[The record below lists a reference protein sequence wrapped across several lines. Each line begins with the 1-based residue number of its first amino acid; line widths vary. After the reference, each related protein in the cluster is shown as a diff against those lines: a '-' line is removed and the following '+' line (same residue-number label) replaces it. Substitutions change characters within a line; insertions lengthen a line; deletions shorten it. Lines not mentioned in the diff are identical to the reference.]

1 MMKKFTGFMKYI
13 ISGTGVTFMITT
25 LLLWGAAAFLR
36 NKDGMNA
43 VSFRSDTFAAIFV
56 FALLT
61 ALISLVFK
69 AKFISPAILR
79 LCLHF
84 VLSMGSFILFVYMTG
99 VTSRGSG
106 MLALTATVGTAMVG
120 TNGIAVGTTVNCT
133 DGTVLRFTGWNTNA
147 DGTGTGYGPG
157 DVITVNENTVLY
169 GQWEESAA
177 TVRIEKLVAGAL
189 GDWDREFSFTYKI
202 GDAATVEFTL
212 KHNDEYTIEN
222 VPLGSTV
229 TVTEEDCSQSGYTT
243 SYQIDGA
250 DKQN

>member
-69 AKFISPAILR
+69 AKVISPAILR
-79 LCLHF
+79 LCLQF

-106 MLALTATVGTAMVG
+106 MLALTATVGFVYIIVAA
-120 TNGIAVGTTVNCT
+120 AVC
-133 DGTVLRFTGWNTNA
+133 A
-147 DGTGTGYGPG
+147 
-157 DVITVNENTVLY
+157 
-169 GQWEESAA
+169 
-177 TVRIEKLVAGAL
+177 VRAL
-189 GDWDREFSFTYKI
+189 GHKKAKEKQKYESLY
-202 GDAATVEFTL
+202 
-212 KHNDEYTIEN
+212 
-222 VPLGSTV
+222 S
-229 TVTEEDCSQSGYTT
+229 
-243 SYQIDGA
+243 DG
-250 DKQN
+250 K

>member
-1 MMKKFTGFMKYI
+1 MKKFMSFMKYI
-13 ISGTGVTFMITT
+13 VSGTGVTFMITT

-106 MLALTATVGTAMVG
+106 MLALTAMVG
-120 TNGIAVGTTVNCT
+120 FVYIIVAAIVCAVRSLGNKK
-133 DGTVLRFTGWNTNA
+133 A
-147 DGTGTGYGPG
+147 KEKQKY
-157 DVITVNENTVLY
+157 ESLY
-169 GQWEESAA
+169 SG
-177 TVRIEKLVAGAL
+177 EK
-189 GDWDREFSFTYKI
+189 
-202 GDAATVEFTL
+202 
-212 KHNDEYTIEN
+212 
-222 VPLGSTV
+222 
-229 TVTEEDCSQSGYTT
+229 
-243 SYQIDGA
+243 
-250 DKQN
+250 